1 MAKTEVKEK
10 TKKPSNSNNFRI
22 QNFFVNELKEYS
34 HDEGEIEM
42 DDYSR

>member
-10 TKKPSNSNNFRI
+10 TKKTVKSNNFRI
-22 QNFFVNELKEYS
+22 QNFFANELKEYS
-34 HDEGEIEM
+34 YDEGEIEM